1 MFLDTRKYENFEDA
15 KCLNRNR
22 KLKDRQYNGQNRKMV
37 KGHRHLFHIYIY
49 IYNVYV
55 YYLRGWT

>member
-1 MFLDTRKYENFEDA
+1 MFLDTRNYENFEDA

-22 KLKDRQYNGQNRKMV
+22 KSKDRQYNGQNRKMV
-37 KGHRHLFHIYIY
+37 KGHFHIF
-49 IYNVYV
+49 V